1 MGTRKVLFVD
11 DEENIL
17 SSIRRGLI
25 DEDYDCLF
33 ALNGIDALEII
44 KNNSIS
50 VIVTDMR
57 MPKMDGL
64 TLLKEVKKISPTTV
78 RIVLS
83 GYTQLQQILATIN
96 QVDIFKF
103 ITKPWKLEEEFK
115 VVIEQAL
122 QYYTLVM
129 ESENLKKALENK
141 NAAYKNM
148 LKNIEDRIASAKNE
162 SNIIKQTSKVIFEHL
177 FKIIDNE
184 MNEDKTKL
192 NYEFERDFCKFYS
205 QNITSEIE
213 ELNVVNLLDNF
224 TSSLIDYNKQLK
236 VKEDLKFPEN
246 YKIKTNK
253 IIVDC
258 FMKYI
263 IMSIINSNNSYT
275 MNIYGDIKY
284 NLDKEI
290 IEFIFDIVDLK
301 NQKVPSDND
310 IHFIDG
316 DKIDFVSTFMN
327 EYLKVYNGAFK
338 IKKIDD
344 RLIIKIELIKDAN

>member
-25 DEDYDCLF
+25 DEDYECLF

-64 TLLKEVKKISPTTV
+64 TLLKEVKKISPATV

-129 ESENLKKALENK
+129 DSEELKKALENK

-148 LKNIEDRIASAKNE
+148 LKNIEDRIDAAKNE

-177 FKIIDNE
+177 FKIIDNK
-184 MNEDKTKL
+184 MNADKTKL

-253 IIVDC
+253 VIVDC

-263 IMSIINSNNSYT
+263 LMSSINSNNSYT

-290 IEFIFDIVDLK
+290 IVFIFDIVDFK
-301 NQKVPSDND
+301 NQKIISDN
-310 IHFIDG
+310 
-316 DKIDFVSTFMN
+316 KIDFISAFMN
-327 EYLKVYNGAFK
+327 EYLKTYNGVFK
-338 IKKIDD
+338 IRKMDT
-344 RLIIKIELIKDAN
+344 RLIIKIQLIIQSSFI